1 MAKGV
6 VQDSLNPICFSE
18 DSEKYIAVES
28 IEIQQT
34 SHVLTLKETTEISA
48 DEP

>member
-1 MAKGV
+1 MAKGF

-28 IEIQQT
+28 IPTNVIKMFWNLRRK
-34 SHVLTLKETTEISA
+34 S
-48 DEP
+48 